1 MISFFLKTKNQTKHY
16 NSISFNFWWLGINAQ
31 VVYRLLPDTNGGQ
44 DASVAVSAASADF
57 FHINPEDGT
66 LILVRSLD
74 RETQSLHHLLVMASD
89 QGNPSLSSTAHIWIR
104 GLLKIK
110 QKIEKKKII
119 KNSVGKKKKLE
130 HVCFQLEKCSRFIY

>member
-1 MISFFLKTKNQTKHY
+1 
-16 NSISFNFWWLGINAQ
+16 
-31 VVYRLLPDTNGGQ
+31 
-44 DASVAVSAASADF
+44 VAVSAASAEF

-104 GLLKIK
+104 GL
-110 QKIEKKKII
+110 
-119 KNSVGKKKKLE
+119 
-130 HVCFQLEKCSRFIY
+130 